1 MVLFY
6 SLQFLFIKGKKMTQD
21 TITQKDTK
29 EFLTVNDTIIAYNED
44 YINNLEIIKTKRT
57 DNKETIRLVLN
68 LFLKQIKELKNHKDF
83 INYTKKGL
91 LNTASVRIERD
102 LNKDFKKLIKSIF
115 LYLLSGS
122 NLNLNDLSVTAFNQ
136 AMELINIKKVDK
148 FKSNED
154 LVSLLKQIKDDKE
167 TIKAKKKLNIL

>member
-1 MVLFY
+1 
-6 SLQFLFIKGKKMTQD
+6 MTQ
-21 TITQKDTK
+21 ITQKDTK
-29 EFLTVNDTIIAYNED
+29 EFLTVNDEIIAYNED
-44 YINNLEIIKTKRT
+44 YTNNLEIIKTKRA

-122 NLNLNDLSVTAFNQ
+122 NLNLNDLSPTAFNQ
-136 AMELINIKKVDK
+136 AMELINIKKIDK

-154 LVSLLKQIKDDKE
+154 LLSLLKQIKDDKE

>member
-1 MVLFY
+1 
-6 SLQFLFIKGKKMTQD
+6 MTQ
-21 TITQKDTK
+21 ITQKDTK
-29 EFLTVNDTIIAYNED
+29 EFLTVSDTIITYNED
-44 YINNLEIIKTKRT
+44 YTNNLEIIKTKRD

-115 LYLLSGS
+115 LYLLSNS

-136 AMELINIKKVDK
+136 AMELINSKKIDK
-148 FKSNED
+148 FKSNEE
-154 LVSLLKQIKDDKE
+154 LLSLLKQIKDEKE